1 MTLRDR
7 RVIRLGIS
15 VVLVGLVAFR
25 VVPWTAGELQEAT
38 ESLASRRELLAR
50 ARLELGE
57 LPMLEAA
64 APGLRS
70 QVVAL
75 APQVL
80 SGASPTAAAA
90 SLSGSLT
97 RLAAENRL
105 WLKELSPEED
115 TVTAGTLRRVSAVA
129 TLEGDVRGLAGL
141 LSAMVKSTE
150 ILGASRLRVVA
161 SGPAEAK
168 TETERLTIQLEVR
181 GWYLTTADTAP

>member
-1 MTLRDR
+1 MKPRDR
-7 RVIRLGIS
+7 RVIRLGTW
-15 VVLVGLVAFR
+15 VALVGVMAFR
-25 VVPWTAGELQEAT
+25 VVPWVVRDLHEAT
-38 ESLASRRELLAR
+38 ESLAGRRELLAR
-50 ARLELGE
+50 ARLELAE

-80 SGASPTAAAA
+80 SGSSPTAAAA

-97 RLAAENRL
+97 HLAAENRL
-105 WLKELSPEED
+105 WLKEVSPEDD

-141 LSAMVKSTE
+141 LSAMVKSPE

-161 SGPAEAK
+161 SALAEAR
-168 TETERLTIQLEVR
+168 TETERLTIQLEVW
-181 GWYLTTADTAP
+181 GWFLASPDTAR

>member
-1 MTLRDR
+1 MTPGDR
-7 RVIRLGIS
+7 KVIRLGTCIA
-15 VVLVGLVAFR
+15 LVGVMAFR
-25 VVPWTAGELQEAT
+25 VVPWTARELHEAT

-50 ARLELGE
+50 ARLELAE
-57 LPMLEAA
+57 LPLLEAE

-80 SGASPTAAAA
+80 SGASPAAAAA

-97 RLAAENRL
+97 HLAAENRL
-105 WLKELSPEED
+105 WLKEVSPEED

-129 TLEGDVRGLAGL
+129 TLEGDVRGLTGL

-161 SGPAEAK
+161 SGP
-168 TETERLTIQLEVR
+168 TETRAEIERLTIQLEVR
-181 GWYLTTADTAP
+181 GWYLASTDTAP